1 VYSVDAARWGRTLRR
16 PLQHVDVYLTAFR
29 APGQKATRVFR
40 AADLPSQLP
49 LNLTLFSML
58 SGDDVLRSAALPNP
72 FTESMPSMAR
82 LVIVLYSEQYMQ
94 IYCKYSMYAD
104 NQSDQERRK
113 AGESMEHR
121 ELDLRHS
128 LSLRRLE
135 ESLSRTLDSR
145 PVVVDDQLDHVCR
158 SQSGIAAS
166 TCAVTRAPK
175 CAGEKSS
182 RKGAQIGL
190 AAANGAHT

>member
-1 VYSVDAARWGRTLRR
+1 
-16 PLQHVDVYLTAFR
+16 
-29 APGQKATRVFR
+29 
-40 AADLPSQLP
+40 
-49 LNLTLFSML
+49 
-58 SGDDVLRSAALPNP
+58 
-72 FTESMPSMAR
+72 MPSMAR

-128 LSLRRLE
+128 LSRRLE

-145 PVVVDDQLDHVCR
+145 P
-158 SQSGIAAS
+158 
-166 TCAVTRAPK
+166 AV
-175 CAGEKSS
+175 G
-182 RKGAQIGL
+182 
-190 AAANGAHT
+190 